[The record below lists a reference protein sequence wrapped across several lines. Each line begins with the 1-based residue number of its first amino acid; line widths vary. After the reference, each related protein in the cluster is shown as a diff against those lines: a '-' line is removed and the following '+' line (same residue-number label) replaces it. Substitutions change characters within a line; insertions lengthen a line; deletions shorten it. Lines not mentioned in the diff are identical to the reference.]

1 MKGSVFLLEVVS
13 KLMLIFQVVMFN
25 LEVGEAPNKNNEKKE
40 EVNPNKLEDM
50 IKELGTTLIT
60 VKHEQEYMQVMYKI
74 NCCHLHA
81 TLLNN
86 KPQ

>member
-25 LEVGEAPNKNNEKKE
+25 LEVGEAPNKNNDKKE

-60 VKHEQEYMQVMYKI
+60 VKHEQEYMQVTYKI